1 MHPLMPSQLLLDLHH
16 LKEINL
22 LLKETI
28 MDFSLLDFIFYIAF
42 MSILVALL
50 YRDAIIPAVKNWF
63 KRK

>member
-1 MHPLMPSQLLLDLHH
+1 
-16 LKEINL
+16 
-22 LLKETI
+22 

-50 YRDAIIPAVKNWF
+50 YRDAIIPTVIHWF